1 VTRITGPDGR
11 VLYQARPDVDQAVS
25 PGVAAIAADVLREVV
40 DHGTGVRGRIGR
52 PAAAK
57 TGTTQ
62 DHADAWFVGFTPSLA
77 AAVWVGYPQG
87 QVPMVPPR
95 TRGRVS
101 GGTWPAAIWARFMR
115 PALAGTPHGRF
126 PRPDTSLVE
135 VTLDVRRGCLP
146 NRFTPAA
153 AVASVVYLRASA
165 PTRTCREPDG
175 PVPGVVPAVVG
186 VPVTRA
192 ARWLEAA
199 GLSLVQRLR
208 VDEAAAPGTVLAQAP
223 AGGAARAAG
232 APVELTVAVDGQG
245 AGGLGVTL
253 VPEVL
258 GQPEA
263 AARQL
268 LSGAGL
274 DAEVLAGCDADPA
287 RAAEP
292 GRVWRSGPAPGAQT
306 PTGTRVRLWAN
317 PPSCP
322 PLTTT
327 TTRPGPSATSRAER

>member
-1 VTRITGPDGR
+1 
-11 VLYQARPDVDQAVS
+11 
-25 PGVAAIAADVLREVV
+25 
-40 DHGTGVRGRIGR
+40 
-52 PAAAK
+52 
-57 TGTTQ
+57 
-62 DHADAWFVGFTPSLA
+62 
-77 AAVWVGYPQG
+77 
-87 QVPMVPPR
+87 
-95 TRGRVS
+95 
-101 GGTWPAAIWARFMR
+101 MR

-135 VTLDVRRGCLP
+135 VSLDVRRGCLP

-192 ARWLEAA
+192 AGWLEGA

-232 APVELTVAVDGQG
+232 APVELTVAVDGKG

-263 AARQL
+263 IAREL
-268 LSGAGL
+268 LSVAGL
-274 DAEVLAGCDADPA
+274 DAEVLTGCDADPVRA
-287 RAAEP
+287 AAEP
-292 GRVWRSGPAPGAQT
+292 GRVWRSGPAPGVQA

-317 PPSCP
+317 PPDCP
-322 PLTTT
+322 PATTAEAPAT
-327 TTRPGPSATSRAER
+327 TAG